1 VPDKNG
7 ETKAQNP
14 VFGLAVNLFG
24 KNSMEVERLNLG
36 KSLVRGRMPEKPR
49 EILISEEFA
58 KRMNT
63 GIGQPITLISTTSSG
78 AMAVQ
83 NFIVCGTVK
92 FGVAVMDRGAMIT
105 DISDIQFTLE
115 MPGGAS
121 EILGFKKNKF
131 YDPAEVEKIK
141 MDFNSAFIHAD
152 NQYSP
157 LMVTLEDQNGLGEYL
172 DYINT
177 VGLIIVGIFLVAMSV
192 VLLNTGLMSGI
203 RRYGEVGVRL
213 ALGEAKDRIYTSML
227 YESVLI
233 GFAGSVIGTCF
244 GLAIALYLQEFGIDI
259 TETLRSSSIMMSN
272 ILRARISAASFYIGF
287 IPGLMATLIGTT
299 FSGIQIF
306 QRQTASLFKELEA

>member
-1 VPDKNG
+1 
-7 ETKAQNP
+7 
-14 VFGLAVNLFG
+14 
-24 KNSMEVERLNLG
+24 
-36 KSLVRGRMPEKPR
+36 MPEKPR

-63 GIGQPITLISTTSSG
+63 GIGHPITLLSTTSSG

-92 FGVAVMDRGAMIT
+92 FGVAAMDRGAIIT

-115 MPGGAS
+115 MPDGAS
-121 EILGFKKNKF
+121 EILGFNKNKF
-131 YDPAEVEKIK
+131 YDPVEAEKIK
-141 MDFNSAFIHAD
+141 MDFNSQFIHAD

-177 VGLIIVGIFLVAMSV
+177 VGFIIVGIFLVAMSA

-213 ALGEAKDRIYTSML
+213 ALGEAKNRIYKSML

-233 GFAGSVIGTCF
+233 GFAGSLIGTGF
-244 GLAIALYLQEFGIDI
+244 GLAVALYLQEYGIDI
-259 TETLRSSSIMMSN
+259 TETLRTTSIMMSN
-272 ILRARISAASFYIGF
+272 ILRARISVASFYIGF
-287 IPGLMATLIGTT
+287 IPGLLATFIGTA

-306 QRQTASLFKELEA
+306 QRQTASLFKELEV